1 MTQPVDGADETPDE
15 ETPETA
21 APAANDVAS
30 PEAGHSPRPVLVEL
44 ASALLIVGG
53 ITAVVGW
60 LGALVLGVVALDTA
74 PQATAGLPAVI
85 YLGLNL
91 VAIATGLTIRRGR
104 HWRLCINLV
113 AFMILV
119 YLTEIGRP
127 IALFFLTLDIVVFYA
142 LVQHR
147 AWFRAQAASKP
158 DAA

>member
-1 MTQPVDGADETPDE
+1 MTQPVDSDDATPADETPEADAA
-15 ETPETA
+15 TA
-21 APAANDVAS
+21 DDGGAS
-30 PEAGHSPRPVLVEL
+30 EAQTSPRPVLVEV

-60 LGALVLGVVALDTA
+60 LGALLLGVIALDTA

-91 VAIATGLTIRRGR
+91 VAVATGLTIRRGR
-104 HWRLCINLV
+104 HWRLCINVV
-113 AFMILV
+113 AFSIVV

-127 IALFFLTLDIVVFYA
+127 IALFFLTLDLVAFYA

-147 AWFRAQAASKP
+147 AWFRAQAASKS